1 MFKGISSV
9 LKEFQQFAIKGNAV
23 DIATGVII
31 GAAFGKITTSLVA
44 DIIMPPIGLLLGR
57 VNFKDRFIDLSGR
70 HYATLTAAQ
79 AATAPTINY
88 GLFLNNV
95 LDFLIVAF
103 VIFLVVQ
110 QMNKARA
117 RFKRPETKA
126 EPQTR
131 ECPHCCSTIPKRA
144 TRCAFCTAPVEAMAV
159 N

>member
-1 MFKGISSV
+1 MPKGTPSV
-9 LKEFQQFAIKGNAV
+9 LKEFQEFAIKGNAV

-44 DIIMPPIGLLLGR
+44 DIVMPPIGLLLGH

-79 AATAPTINY
+79 AAAAPTINY

-95 LDFLIVAF
+95 LDFFIVSF
-103 VIFLVVQ
+103 VIFLVVR
-110 QMNKARA
+110 QMNKART
-117 RFKRPETKA
+117 RFRKPEAKA
-126 EPQTR
+126 EPLTR

-144 TRCAFCTAPVEAMAV
+144 TRCAFCTAPVEAMSV
-159 N
+159 Q